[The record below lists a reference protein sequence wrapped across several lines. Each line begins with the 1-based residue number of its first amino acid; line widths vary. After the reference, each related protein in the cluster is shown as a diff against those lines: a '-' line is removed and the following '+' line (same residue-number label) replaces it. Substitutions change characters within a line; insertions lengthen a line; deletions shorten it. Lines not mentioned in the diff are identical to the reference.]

1 MRRDILRTNT
11 SGGRTKRRATHPPSS
26 ANRNTVYSMSSATS
40 SPVRLA
46 LVVLAGLATVTA
58 SAQPADPSA
67 FSFLR
72 IEPSARA
79 AALGG
84 SFAAIADGDIN
95 AFFYNPALI
104 TSVVDGSLSLSYL
117 NHVSDINAGFVSYGY
132 QRGNVATFAAG
143 IRYLNWGTVEGADE
157 NGEPTGTFG
166 AGDVALTVGA
176 ARPATDRVRYGA
188 NIHFIHSAVARFNA
202 SALAADFGVVYHD
215 AERRVVVG
223 VSVNNLGVSLSSLG
237 EQRDDLPIDVRVA
250 VSTRF
255 SHLPLLVSLTGYNLH
270 DLDPAFDDATVLDNI
285 LYHVAAGGEFQ
296 FSPAFNIRFGYNHRR
311 HDELRS
317 KPRLDFAGVSLGVG
331 IQVRR
336 FKFDYSHSS
345 WSELGGLN
353 QLTVGT
359 TL

>member
-1 MRRDILRTNT
+1 MT
-11 SGGRTKRRATHPPSS
+11 SASSSLIGLTVAVIAGFAT
-26 ANRNTVYSMSSATS
+26 
-40 SPVRLA
+40 PV
-46 LVVLAGLATVTA
+46 A
-58 SAQPADPSA
+58 SAQPADPST

-84 SFAAIADGDIN
+84 SFAAVADGDIN
-95 AFFYNPALI
+95 AFFFNPALI
-104 TSVVDGSLSLSYL
+104 TNAVDGSLSLSYL
-117 NHVSDINAGFVSYGY
+117 NHVADINAGFASYGY
-132 QRGNVATFAAG
+132 QHGDLATFAAG
-143 IRYLNWGTVEGADE
+143 IRYLNWGTVVGADE
-157 NGEPTGTFG
+157 AGERTGTFG

-176 ARPATDRVRYGA
+176 ARPATNRVRYGA
-188 NIHFIHSAVARFNA
+188 NIHFIHSSVARFGA
-202 SALAADFGVVYHD
+202 SALAADLGVVYQD
-215 AERRVVVG
+215 VERRVVVG
-223 VSVNNLGVSLSSLG
+223 VSVNNVGVALGSLG
-237 EQRDDLPIDVRVA
+237 EKRDDLPIDLRVA

-270 DLDPAFDDATVLDNI
+270 DLDPAFEDASVLDNI

-317 KPRLDFAGVSLGVG
+317 KPRLDFAGVSMGVG
-331 IQVRR
+331 IRVRR
-336 FKFDYSHSS
+336 FRFDYSHSS